1 MSVRSRPPRRSC
13 LVFLHSTAFCCINF
27 GNVGRVY
34 SNVALSGK
42 INYHH
47 PVYKHVKR
55 DELRVFQ
62 ALDIYA
68 KSIERLY
75 EVFVQIDRD
84 GSGEISVTEFFRFFS
99 HKRRFPNKSKFAKRV
114 FSIMDA
120 DGSGELDFSEFVIAL
135 WNFCTFTKPS
145 LLRFS
150 FELYDTD
157 GSGYLDAPE
166 IRLILREVYGKD
178 KYKTGQ
184 AAKFILGTVERMIET
199 GSPGLNIS
207 DFCEFCRH
215 HPALLFP
222 AFELQQ
228 ALQQNV
234 LGSQF
239 WAACAKR
246 RNKKKNQNETSAHRQ
261 DAWTSTADMS
271 INELNSFL
279 ESWKNAAPPIV
290 EYDSGA
296 EGEGAEGARWEDGQT
311 NVASVSVLALEDEKD
326 EKEEDNVNEDNEELV
341 NKMKD
346 GRRSRSINPSATARV
361 APTMNRQRKKYVF
374 RKKEKKKKMVAG
386 KSGKSSK
393 KKTPKPKPIV
403 LKKTKPWT
411 CLHCGRMNTHSKV
424 CGTCQKNKV

>member
-1 MSVRSRPPRRSC
+1 MFV
-13 LVFLHSTAFCCINF
+13 HSAAFCCINF
-27 GNVGRVY
+27 GNVGKVY
-34 SNVALSGK
+34 SNIALSGK
-42 INYHH
+42 MNRTH
-47 PVYKHVKR
+47 PVYNHITR
-55 DELRVFQ
+55 DELRVFK
-62 ALDIYA
+62 ALNIYA

-99 HKRRFPNKSKFAKRV
+99 HRRRFPKKSKFAKRV
-114 FSIMDA
+114 FAIMDA

-150 FELYDTD
+150 FELYDAD

-166 IRLILREVYGKD
+166 IKLILREVYGKE
-178 KYKTGQ
+178 KYKEGQ
-184 AAKFILGTVERMIET
+184 AAKFILGTVERMIES
-199 GSPGLNIS
+199 GSAGLNIR

-239 WAACAKR
+239 WAQCAKR
-246 RNKKKNQNETSAHRQ
+246 RAKRRGPKNKGK

-279 ESWKNAAPPIV
+279 ESWRNSMQRTV
-290 EYDSGA
+290 EYDSDLEENIVFQTSTGA
-296 EGEGAEGARWEDGQT
+296 AIHPSPANDIDAEDDSNSTR
-311 NVASVSVLALEDEKD
+311 
-326 EKEEDNVNEDNEELV
+326 
-341 NKMKD
+341 
-346 GRRSRSINPSATARV
+346 RRSTTPSPTSQ
-361 APTMNRQRKKYVF
+361 APLKNGLTRQKKYAF
-374 RKKEKKKKMVAG
+374 QKLRNTRKIKVNQ
-386 KSGKSSK
+386 KSPSSDINRK
-393 KKTPKPKPIV
+393 GTPTV

-411 CLHCGRMNTHSKV
+411 CSYCGRMNTHSVV
-424 CGTCQKNKV
+424 CNTCQRKR